1 MNWIYI
7 VKQKITTL
15 SVDCVVNAANEGLWA
30 SEGVCSAIFEAA
42 GYENL
47 EKVCRE
53 IGYCSPGNAVI
64 TPGFDLKAN
73 YIIHAVGPKWHGG
86 DHNEKDLLCNCYRN
100 AMQLAQEKEC
110 KSIGFPL
117 IASGSLGYPKKDAWE
132 AALLTVD
139 SCPGDMSVYFA
150 VIDDAMYDLGHQIY
164 MTLFDT
170 PDK

>member
-7 VKQKITTL
+7 VKQGIATL

-30 SEGVCSAIFEAA
+30 SGDVCSAIFEAA

-73 YIIHAVGPKWHGG
+73 YIIHAVGPKWQGG
-86 DHNEKDLLCNCYRN
+86 DQNEKDLLCSCYRN
-100 AMQLAQEKEC
+100 AMQLAQEKGC

-117 IASGSLGYPKKDAWE
+117 IASGNLGYPKKEAWE

-139 SCPGDMSVYFA
+139 SCPGDMNVYFA

-164 MTLFDT
+164 MTLFDS
-170 PDK
+170 PD